1 MTGAHLIDVYLPGV
15 VYQELSWEK
24 VVSDQWQR
32 SPQDLLFH
40 MQVMSCYKIFG
51 YPTGLGA
58 LLMRKDATAILERN
72 YFGGGTVEACS
83 AVSDFVR

>member
-1 MTGAHLIDVYLPGV
+1 MTGGHLIDVYLSDAV
-15 VYQELSWEK
+15 CQEVITVMSH
-24 VVSDQWQR
+24 QWQK
-32 SPQDLLFH
+32 SPHTLLFH

-58 LLMRKDATAILERN
+58 LLMRKDATAILQRN